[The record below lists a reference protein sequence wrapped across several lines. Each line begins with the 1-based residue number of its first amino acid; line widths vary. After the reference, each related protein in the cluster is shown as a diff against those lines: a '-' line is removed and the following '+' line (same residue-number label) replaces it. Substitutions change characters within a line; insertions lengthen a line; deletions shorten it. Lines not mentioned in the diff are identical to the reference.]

1 MDVVPQFTKE
11 QLMYIALIGCGI
23 GLVIGLIPLIM
34 GIRKGKSFL
43 GVLALALSTILG
55 GVGLVFYGG
64 ILLSIAVVIVFLWLI
79 LRKGSAAKTETT
91 SPASGPAQPE

>member
-1 MDVVPQFTKE
+1 
-11 QLMYIALIGCGI
+11 MYIALIGCGI

-79 LRKGSAAKTETT
+79 LRKGSAAKRETT